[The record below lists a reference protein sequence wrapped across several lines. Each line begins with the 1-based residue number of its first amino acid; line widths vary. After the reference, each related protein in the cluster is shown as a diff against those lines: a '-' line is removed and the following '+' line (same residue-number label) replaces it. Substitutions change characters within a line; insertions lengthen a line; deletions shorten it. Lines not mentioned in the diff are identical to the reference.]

1 MKRKRD
7 KKMKIGKVLKRYGGA
22 ILFACFVGMKIG
34 RYAADQEYD
43 FALTFAVWVICS
55 FVEGWLTHALYSN
68 PEIFKLRN
76 DNIELM
82 RDNLKLMDMIK
93 EEREKNGSEA

>member
-1 MKRKRD
+1 MEI
-7 KKMKIGKVLKRYGGA
+7 KKIFLRYGGA
-22 ILFACFVGMKIG
+22 ILFACFVGIKIG

-43 FALTFAVWVICS
+43 YAMTFAVWVICS
-55 FVEGWLTHALYSN
+55 FVEGWLTHGLYSN

-82 RDNLKLMDMIK
+82 KDNMKLIGMIK
-93 EEREKNGSEA
+93 EEREKNGTVRSEKDS

>member
-1 MKRKRD
+1 MK
-7 KKMKIGKVLKRYGGA
+7 KIFLRYGGA
-22 ILFACFVGMKIG
+22 ILFAYFVGTKIG

-43 FALTFAVWVICS
+43 FAITFAVWVICA
-55 FVEGWLTHALYSN
+55 FVEGWLTHALHIN
-68 PEIFKLRN
+68 PELFKLRK

-93 EEREKNGSEA
+93 EEREKNGTEA

>member
-1 MKRKRD
+1 MEGMK
-7 KKMKIGKVLKRYGGA
+7 KIFLRYGGA
-22 ILFACFVGMKIG
+22 ILFAYFVGTKIG

-43 FALTFAVWVICS
+43 FAITFAVWVICA
-55 FVEGWLTHALYSN
+55 FVEGWLTHALHIN
-68 PEIFKLRN
+68 PELFKLRK

-93 EEREKNGSEA
+93 EEREKNGTEA